1 MILFCEECG
10 QRNSITLTPSLIE
23 NNSFTCQFC
32 GFHSPFPFLDRNR
45 QSTGSNPGIT
55 WEPEFLH
62 LGEEAEHEEQR
73 FQLIFK
79 VSEIQT
85 PELSVAPFQEFAHL
99 ISVEKT
105 ASDSF
110 TVIVHP
116 PGKDSFLFP
125 GFNAPVLIYC
135 EEHLMTWGTINITY
149 AYDQEKQG
157 AEHPR
162 SDSAAEKNGAAGN
175 EQQVLPPPAEKESK
189 KARHEKSEK
198 NEMLHQQ
205 LAEYKTQLHQAKT
218 ASYRLQ
224 KELSIRRQVMD
235 NQECG
240 ILFINLELRIVYAN
254 PVFLKRT
261 GYSLKAV
268 QAKRIDQLIRLAE
281 TDCTVKEAMKQAV
294 HQDRWEGRAYL
305 KDAIQKGNWHNEEEP
320 EEPEKKPSVISFKYS
335 DGQGDDQEKG
345 FICLVYPDEGRMP
358 SASYG
363 NWDAGKNSGNHLSTE
378 FTYDA
383 LTGLVDR
390 PSFQQYLED
399 SIHAA
404 EEDDSKISLIYVD
417 LDHFKRINKIFGPG
431 FGDKIL
437 CSVSTI
443 LQQCGQEAG
452 ADLIARLN
460 GDEFALILP
469 PPADR
474 ERAQKLAQAIMQ
486 RFRTPVNNESR
497 AILIRPSIGY
507 SMYPEDGETP
517 LDVLRNADTAME
529 AAKSEGGNRI
539 CSWNSGM
546 KIQAAQSLYLEN
558 DLRQAVADDDLINFY
573 QPQISLADGSI
584 CGMEALARWIHPVKG
599 LISPAAFIPI
609 AESTG
614 LIEKMGIDLV
624 RQACLQGKKWRDMGF
639 RKFVMAV
646 NISGRLLRRRDLFY
660 QIMSCVES
668 TGFPPQYLEVEF
680 TEGVLIEN
688 MDFTIELVDKLRAEG
703 IKLAIDDFGT
713 GYSSLSYLQHLK
725 VDKIKI
731 DRSFITNVTTNNT
744 DAAITLGIIA
754 IAQNLRFRVIA
765 EGIETEDHLFFLQ
778 KHKCHEG
785 QGFLF
790 SPPIPEKE
798 MTGLL
803 LRDCSVALN
812 HKRMIDKFYTIKA

>member
-10 QRNSITLTPSLIE
+10 QRNSITLTPSLVE

-32 GFHSPFPFLDRNR
+32 HFNSPFPFLDQER

-55 WEPEFLH
+55 WEPKVLR
-62 LGEEAEHEEQR
+62 LGPEAEKEEQR

-79 VSEIQT
+79 VTEIQA
-85 PELSVAPFQEFAHL
+85 PELTVEPFQDFAHL
-99 ISVEKT
+99 ITVKKT

-110 TVIVHP
+110 LVIVNPIGTDDILP
-116 PGKDSFLFP
+116 PGSEST
-125 GFNAPVLIYC
+125 GLIYC
-135 EEHLMTWGTINITY
+135 EEHLMSWGTINI
-149 AYDQEKQG
+149 AHEHQVVASAKEEK
-157 AEHPR
+157 
-162 SDSAAEKNGAAGN
+162 
-175 EQQVLPPPAEKESK
+175 SK
-189 KARHEKSEK
+189 KIKGETRPSGQETSGKETSGKERDENHDI
-198 NEMLHQQ
+198 LHQQ
-205 LAEYKTQLHQAKT
+205 LAEYKTQLHQIKT
-218 ASYRLQ
+218 TSFRLQ

-235 NQECG
+235 NQDCG

-261 GYSLKAV
+261 GYSLKAI
-268 QAKRIDQLIRLAE
+268 QSKRIDQVIRL
-281 TDCTVKEAMKQAV
+281 TDCDCTLKEAMKQAM
-294 HQDRWEGRAYL
+294 HQEKWEGRAFL
-305 KDAIQKGNWHNEEEP
+305 KDAIRQGNWQGGEN
-320 EEPEKKPSVISFKYS
+320 PEKSEEKPSIISFKFS
-335 DGQGDDQEKG
+335 DGQEEGQEKG
-345 FICLVYPDEGRMP
+345 FICLLHLEESLTLSSPLKWGTQNNP
-358 SASYG
+358 
-363 NWDAGKNSGNHLSTE
+363 GNHLSTE
-378 FTYDA
+378 LTYDA

-404 EEDDSKISLIYVD
+404 AQEDDARIGLLYVD
-417 LDHFKRINKIFGPG
+417 LDHFKRINQIFGPG

-452 ADLIARLN
+452 ADLVARLS
-460 GDEFALILP
+460 GDEFAIILP
-469 PPADR
+469 PPSGK
-474 ERAQKLAQAIMQ
+474 EHTQKLARKIMQ

-497 AILIRPSIGY
+497 AILIKPSIGCCIF
-507 SMYPEDGETP
+507 PDDGETP

-539 CSWNSGM
+539 SSWNSGM

-558 DLRQAVADDDLINFY
+558 DLRQAVADDGLINFY
-573 QPQISLADGSI
+573 QPQINLTDGSI

-599 LISPAAFIPI
+599 LVSPAGFIPI

-614 LIEKMGIDLV
+614 LIEKLGIDLV

-639 RKFVMAV
+639 RKFIMAV

-660 QIMSCVES
+660 QIMSCIES
-668 TGFPPQYLEVEF
+668 TGFPPEALEVEF

-688 MDFTIELVDKLRAEG
+688 MDFTVDLINKLRTEG
-703 IKLAIDDFGT
+703 VKLAIDDFGT
-713 GYSSLSYLQHLK
+713 GYSSLSYLQHLQ

-778 KHKCHEG
+778 KNQCHEG

-812 HKRMIDKFYTIKA
+812 HKRMIDKFYSIKA